1 MHPRVGRGKAKYRL
15 GNIYKLVRFV
25 DGVAP
30 FFGRTLAKRCC
41 CLRRYFDW
49 LEHGWVKL
57 ALWPSRRVAVE
68 LWPITVRFVQ
78 FCIPDTGITIIN
90 GMVNIDDLRKGTR
103 SPAPAPKPPF

>member
-49 LEHGWVKL
+49 LEHGWVRL

-68 LWPITVRFVQ
+68 LWPITVRFV
-78 FCIPDTGITIIN
+78 FSFVCIPDTGITIIN
-90 GMVNIDDLRKGTR
+90 GMRLTT
-103 SPAPAPKPPF
+103 